1 MPARRKQSR
10 RGGFLGSLVNTAVVP
25 GTLLALQQTYRRKRT
40 GGRTRSRSSARSR
53 SSGRSRSSS
62 RSRSR
67 SRR

>member
-40 GGRTRSRSSARSR
+40 GGRTRS
-53 SSGRSRSSS
+53 
-62 RSRSR
+62 SR
-67 SRR
+67 SRRRGGRTRRR